1 MLAHRAL
8 ALGLLSGM
16 TLWAGATG
24 VALAAPG
31 DLDSS
36 FGDPAGR
43 ARIDF
48 GDDDRSQALAR
59 QPDGKLVVA
68 GVSDGPGSQNF
79 VLARLGPDGS
89 LDASFG
95 TAGKALVDF
104 GGNDGASGVALQPDG
119 KIVVV
124 GGHVP
129 APNAGDFAVARLN
142 PDGSPD
148 GTFGQ
153 AGKRLVDFGGAD
165 SAQSVAVLPDGK
177 ILVGGWSFANG
188 YTFALTRLDATGTPD
203 PTFGQGGK
211 AVVDFG
217 GVDLGQALALQ
228 QDGKIVMVGF
238 SQVNNNTNF
247 AIARLDGGGVLDPT
261 FGQAGK
267 ATIDF
272 GGASEEGRGIALQ
285 ADGKIVVTGT
295 SRGNA
300 VVARLDAKGSLDDSF
315 AGDGKSAIDF
325 GGDFDDGDA
334 VAVQPDGKL
343 VIAGYN
349 QDVGEFGIGRLQPNG
364 LLDTTFGIDG
374 KVSVSFGGSL
384 DAAQA
389 ILLQPDGK
397 IVAAGYSRLAQ
408 KDDFAVARLLGDPGG
423 AAGGPGGPGPGG
435 PGAGPPRCAGKRATI
450 VGTRAAD
457 RLSGTRR
464 RDVIV
469 SLGGKD
475 TIRALGG
482 SDIVCAGSGNDRVLA
497 GAGSDRVLGGG
508 GRDRLSGESGNDR
521 LAGESGKDQLLGQSG
536 RDRLAGGSGK
546 DQLIGGAGRDRL
558 LGGPG
563 RDAQRQ

>member
-8 ALGLLSGM
+8 ALALLSGM
-16 TLWAGATG
+16 TLWAGWTG
-24 VALAAPG
+24 AALAAPG

-48 GDDDRSQALAR
+48 GDDDRSGALAR

-68 GVSDGPGSQNF
+68 GVSDGPGNQNF
-79 VLARLGPDGS
+79 VLARLGTDGS
-89 LDASFG
+89 LDGSFG

-129 APNAGDFAVARLN
+129 APNSGDFAVTRLN
-142 PDGSPD
+142 SDGSVD
-148 GTFGQ
+148 GAFGQ
-153 AGKRLVDFGGAD
+153 AGKRLIDFGGSD
-165 SAQSVAVLPDGK
+165 SARSVAVLPDGK
-177 ILVGGWSFANG
+177 ILVGGMSFANG
-188 YTFALTRLDATGTPD
+188 YTFALARLDASGTLD

-217 GVDLGQALALQ
+217 GFDFGEALTLQ
-228 QDGKIVMVGF
+228 PDGKIVMVGY

-285 ADGKIVVTGT
+285 QDGKIVVAGT

-300 VVARLDAKGSLDDSF
+300 VVARLDSNGSLDDSF

-349 QDVGEFGIGRLQPNG
+349 QDVGEFGIGRMQPNG
-364 LLDTTFGIDG
+364 LLDTTFGTEG

-389 ILLQPDGK
+389 VLLQPDGK
-397 IVAAGYSRLAQ
+397 IVAAGYSRVAQ

-423 AAGGPGGPGPGG
+423 PAGGPGGPGPGG

-457 RLSGTRR
+457 RLRGTRR

-475 TIRALGG
+475 SIRALGG
-482 SDIVCAGSGNDRVLA
+482 NDIVCAGAGNDRVL
-497 GAGSDRVLGGG
+497 GG
-508 GRDRLSGESGNDR
+508 SGNDR
-521 LAGESGKDQLLGQSG
+521 ILGGRGNDRLGGESGKDRLVGQSG
-536 RDRLAGGSGK
+536 RDRLLGGK
-546 DQLIGGAGRDRL
+546 GRDRL